1 MRLRLSELVAVTAGR
16 QHGADVIIGGLA
28 HDSRRVRPGDLFVAL
43 PGARVDGHDYVARAL
58 EAGAAAALVAHPV
71 DQGCS
76 QLIVPD
82 VRLAM
87 GLIASYWRAALPVCV
102 VGITGSNGKTTVKE
116 MTTAV
121 LSAAGSTWATQGNYN
136 NEIGLPLTLAALE
149 PSHRY
154 AVIEMGAARS
164 GDIRYLAEMA
174 RPQVGVVT
182 NAGPAHLETM
192 GSIEG
197 VASTKGEIYQALP
210 PDGIA
215 IINADDRFADFWR
228 GLAGQRRVLS
238 FGFNPSAD
246 VHAKTID
253 GQTVV
258 VVGGRDYPFRP
269 ALPGRHNLINAL
281 TALAVNHALE
291 LPVAPAL
298 RALEAMHSLPGRLQQ
313 RRHAA
318 GWSLIDDTYNANP
331 ASLYAGLQV
340 LADLGGEPWLV
351 LGDMAELGPD
361 SDKLHAEMGQSAAD
375 LGVRRLYCV
384 GQSSRHSCQAFG
396 PGGRHFASHDAL
408 LEVLRA
414 DLHPDVNCLVKG
426 SRSMAMER
434 IVNQLFEGEV

>member
-1 MRLRLSELVAVTAGR
+1 MRLRLSEMVAPTTGR
-16 QHGADVIIGGLA
+16 ILGADVEIRGMAI
-28 HDSRRVRPGDLFVAL
+28 DSRRVQAGDLFAAL
-43 PGARVDGHDYVARAL
+43 PGSRVDGHEYVAQAIGG
-58 EAGAAAALVAHPV
+58 GAAAALVTRALDLDCP
-71 DQGCS
+71 

-87 GLIASYWRAALPVCV
+87 GRIASHWRSQLAVRM

-116 MTTAV
+116 MATAV
-121 LSAAGSTWATQGNYN
+121 LGAAGPTWATQGNYN

-197 VASTKGEIYQALP
+197 VARTKGEMYGALP
-210 PDGIA
+210 ADGVA

-238 FGFNPSAD
+238 FGLSQPAD
-246 VHAKTID
+246 VSARVQD
-253 GQTVV
+253 GRTTVLV
-258 VVGGRDYPFRP
+258 AGREYPFRA
-269 ALPGRHNLINAL
+269 ALPGRHNLVNAL
-281 TALAVNHALE
+281 TALAINHAFE
-291 LPVAPAL
+291 LPVEPAL
-298 RALEAMHSLPGRLQQ
+298 GALESMHSLPGRLQ
-313 RRHAA
+313 RRQHAG

-340 LADLGGEPWLV
+340 LAELGGERWLV

-375 LGVRRLYCV
+375 LGVRRMYCV
-384 GQSSRHSCQAFG
+384 GLASRYSCEAFG
-396 PGGRHFASHDAL
+396 LGARHFASHDEL
-408 LEVLRA
+408 LEALRH
-414 DLHPDVNCLVKG
+414 DLQPGVSCLVKG

-434 IVNQLFEGEV
+434 IVNGLFEGDA